1 MSDSSSSSSSVS
13 SSKPE
18 SESND
23 SVTVSDNVV
32 HHDSFAPFA
41 SSLPAPPP
49 PPSFHSNYNNINKP
63 DVSKPDPTK
72 VKKLAFNVITSFQE
86 KVHTL
91 ESGMHGLRDKVDE
104 DIEKLDEKYSDRYEQ
119 INKKL
124 CSTITRLENL
134 CKNFLTLYNKFIRVE
149 KIVNEEFEEVGS
161 DEEVDDNEDE
171 NNEAI
176 DDDDEEPILHPILKK
191 LNQQYKY

>member
-1 MSDSSSSSSSVS
+1 MSDSSSSSSVS
-13 SSKPE
+13 FLKPE

-32 HHDSFAPFA
+32 HHDSFTPFA

-49 PPSFHSNYNNINKP
+49 PPPSFQSNYNNINKP

-72 VKKLAFNVITSFQE
+72 VKKLAFNVITSLQE

-91 ESGMHGLRDKVDE
+91 ESAMHGLRDKVDE
-104 DIEKLDEKYSDRYEQ
+104 DIEKFDEKYSDKYEL

-124 CSTITRLENL
+124 GTTVTRLKNL
-134 CKNFLTLYNKFIRVE
+134 GKNFLTLYNKFIRVE
-149 KIVNEEFEEVGS
+149 KIVDEEFIDVGS
-161 DEEVDDNEDE
+161 DEEVDGSEDE
-171 NNEAI
+171 NNEGI
-176 DDDDEEPILHPILKK
+176 DDEEEEPILQPLLKK